1 MSCHDWKDFVDAYL
15 DNELD
20 AGSAIRFQAH
30 LDECM
35 ACQEILGSRDR
46 VQSSLRR
53 RRMRFE
59 PPPRTATRRGPLAET
74 GSRTGSGESDCLEE
88 LGYCAICSSAATVS
102 LVFVAGLAWFTIAT
116 LIREAAQGP
125 LVAEITASHVRSL
138 LADHLL
144 DVSSSDQ
151 HTAKPWFAGK
161 TEYSPPVKD
170 LAGQGFRLA
179 GGRLDYVNNR
189 HVAVLVYEHNKQV
202 INLFI
207 CPASSKLPS
216 GESTLT
222 QDGYHLVRWT
232 ANGMTFWAVSDAAT
246 DVLRNFRDTIRD

>member
-1 MSCHDWKDFVDAYL
+1 MRCQDWEDFVDAYL

-20 AGSAIRFQAH
+20 AVSAIQFQAH
-30 LDECM
+30 LDECR
-35 ACQEILGSRDR
+35 ACQEALGSRER
-46 VQSSLRR
+46 LQSLLRH

-59 PPPRTATRRGPLAET
+59 PPRELRRSVDRLLEREAAKAATREN
-74 GSRTGSGESDCLEE
+74 CLIPPFAA
-88 LGYCAICSSAATVS
+88 LTATVS
-102 LVFVAGLAWFTIAT
+102 LMFVAGLAWLTTAT
-116 LIREAAQGP
+116 LVREAAQGP
-125 LVAEITASHVRSL
+125 LVAEITSSHIRSL

-151 HTAKPWFAGK
+151 HTVKPWFDGK

-170 LAGQGFRLA
+170 LAAQGFRLA

-189 HVAVLVYEHNKQV
+189 HVAVLVYEHHKQV

-207 CPASSKLPS
+207 CPASSKVPP

-232 ANGMTFWAVSDAAT
+232 ADGMNFWAVSDAAT
-246 DVLRNFRDTIRD
+246 DVLRNFRDTIRE

>member
-1 MSCHDWKDFVDAYL
+1 ML
-15 DNELD
+15 
-20 AGSAIRFQAH
+20 FQPPR
-30 LDECM
+30 E
-35 ACQEILGSRDR
+35 
-46 VQSSLRR
+46 LRR
-53 RRMRFE
+53 SVVRLLEGEAAKATARKKYLI
-59 PPPRTATRRGPLAET
+59 PPFAPLA
-74 GSRTGSGESDCLEE
+74 
-88 LGYCAICSSAATVS
+88 ATIS
-102 LVFVAGLAWFTIAT
+102 LTFVAGLAWLTTAT
-116 LIREAAQGP
+116 LVREAAQGP
-125 LVAEITASHVRSL
+125 LVAEITSSHIRSL

-151 HTAKPWFAGK
+151 HTVKPWFAGK

-170 LAGQGFRLA
+170 LAAQGFRLA
-179 GGRLDYVNNR
+179 GGRLDYLNGR

-232 ANGMTFWAVSDAAT
+232 ADGMTFWAVSDAAT
-246 DVLRNFRDTIRD
+246 EVLSNFRDTIRE